1 MIENVM
7 EIKKENL
14 VEEVQ
19 KLKDEGYRIVTAS
32 CVDMDTEFMI
42 YYHFDKQNNMKH
54 LKIFSNKDEEV
65 PSISGVYLAGALV
78 ENEIKDLFGLKVKD
92 LAIDYGGNFLITGD
106 VGTAPFAKST
116 TKKEDKEGI

>member
-1 MIENVM
+1 MIENVI

-19 KLKDEGYRIVTAS
+19 KLKEEGYRIVTAS
-32 CVDMDTEFMI
+32 CVDMGSEFMI

-92 LAIDYGGNFLITGD
+92 MAIDYGGHFLITGD
-106 VGTAPFAKST
+106 AGTAPFAKVT
-116 TKKEDKEGI
+116 TKNEEKEGI